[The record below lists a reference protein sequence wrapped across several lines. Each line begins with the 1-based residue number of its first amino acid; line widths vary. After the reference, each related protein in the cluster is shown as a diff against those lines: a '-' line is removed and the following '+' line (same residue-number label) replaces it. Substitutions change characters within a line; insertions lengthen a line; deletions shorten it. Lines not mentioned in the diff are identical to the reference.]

1 MSIATLILGQP
12 GSGKSTSIRNLN
24 PSETL
29 LIQTIKKP
37 LPFRS
42 AGWSVRS
49 KDNPSGNI
57 FVTDSADMI
66 CQILAKTH
74 KKIIVI
80 DDWNLTMTNEYMKRS
95 SETGFQKFAE
105 IGRNAWNI
113 MTAASQLPDDVRVYL
128 LGHTEVNEFGQ
139 TKAKT
144 IGKMIDQTC
153 PVESMFSIVL
163 RASVIND
170 QYIFSTKNDGQDT
183 TKTPIDMFNAY
194 HIENDLF
201 SIDKSICD
209 YYGIISNVTH

>member
-1 MSIATLILGQP
+1 MSIASLILGQP
-12 GSGKSTSIRNLN
+12 GSGKSTSMRNLN

-37 LPFRS
+37 LPFKS
-42 AGWSVRS
+42 SGWSVRS
-49 KDNPSGNI
+49 KENPSGNI

-66 CQILAKTH
+66 CQILSKTQ

-80 DDWNLTMTNEYMKRS
+80 DDWNLTMTNEYMRRS
-95 SETGFQKFAE
+95 AETGFQKFAE

-128 LGHTEVNEFGQ
+128 LGHTEVNDLGQ

-163 RASVIND
+163 RASVINE

-183 TKTPIDMFNAY
+183 TKTPIDMFSSS
-194 HIENDLF
+194 HIENDLNF
-201 SIDKSICD
+201 VDKQITSYYSIKD
-209 YYGIISNVTH
+209 